1 MNFMTQLFISIL
13 ISITTEFPFPNP
25 PPLDNV
31 GRLKENGHVVS
42 EIIQARP
49 KLHYKQVQLDPA
61 VETTHQISDQIK
73 AQKDVKSNTIV
84 DQNDSIA
91 SQTDKELPIDS
102 AYTIGKISHP
112 QPLTDIY
119 SADNIIENTKPSE
132 ASNKDDITID
142 PIIDDALK
150 KNKDDSNDKINDNQK
165 LVESQ
170 ARDGETTSSDNT
182 IATTEKEKDK
192 DADKK
197 KKGFMEDHIDRILTS
212 IIASVTS
219 TYITV
224 STFNKPYRPTE
235 VKKED

>member
-31 GRLKENGHVVS
+31 GRLKENSPVVP
-42 EIIQARP
+42 ENIQARF
-49 KLHYKQVQLDPA
+49 KLHHKQVQSDPA
-61 VETTHQISDQIK
+61 VETTRQISDQIK
-73 AQKDVKSNTIV
+73 AQKDVKSSRIF

-91 SQTDKELPIDS
+91 SQNDKEISMDS
-102 AYTIGKISHP
+102 TYKVEGEENGKISHP

-119 SADNIIENTKPSE
+119 SADIIIENAKPSD
-132 ASNKDDITID
+132 ASNKDDIPID
-142 PIIDDALK
+142 RIIDDALK
-150 KNKDDSNDKINDNQK
+150 KNKDINENQRPR
-165 LVESQ
+165 E
-170 ARDGETTSSDNT
+170 GETTLSDNT
-182 IATTEKEKDK
+182 IATIENEKDK

-219 TYITV
+219 TYIAV
-224 STFNKPYRPTE
+224 STFNKPYRPAE